1 MRRSPAFFTLIVF
14 GAIALLVGIIVGVS
28 SHQITYQSVGRGTIA
43 HYIASQDGT
52 GYLQMTNSPTL
63 YVVNENDFT
72 PIINGVDTFKDG
84 DAISFFYQPD
94 NTTDIDITSK
104 IGTHLVGKASTVVQ
118 ITLFDTN
125 GQTTFATSAYKQHP
139 QGYSQ
144 NNWGLGIVLILVGL
158 ALAGGSFFVG
168 RNKLQPGFNA
178 APGAMMGNPMGMQA
192 PANPYAQ
199 PSPYQGTEQYPQYQ
213 QYPQQY
219 QQYPPQPEQY
229 PPASQYPAYAPQPAQ
244 QPMGTPAQYPSYPPQ
259 PEQYPYPSA
268 DPTQYAPYPPQPA
281 PYPQNPAQPG
291 QYPPN
296 QSPYPSQP
304 DPYNPT
310 QPANPWGQ

>member
-43 HYIASQDGT
+43 HYIASEDGT
-52 GYLQMTNSPTL
+52 GYLQMTSSPTL

-72 PIINGVDTFKDG
+72 PIINGIDTFKDG

-94 NTTDIDITSK
+94 NTTDIDVTSK
-104 IGTHLVGKASTVVQ
+104 IGTHLVGKAYTIVQ

-125 GQTTFATSAYKQHP
+125 GQTIFATSAYKQHP

-144 NNWGLGIVLILVGL
+144 NNWGLGILLILAGL
-158 ALAGGSFFVG
+158 AMVGGSFFVG
-168 RNKLQPGFNA
+168 RNRLQPSFNA

-199 PSPYQGTEQYPQYQ
+199 ASPYQGTEQYPHYQ
-213 QYPQQY
+213 QHPQQY
-219 QQYPPQPEQY
+219 QQYPSQPDQY
-229 PPASQYPAYAPQPAQ
+229 PPASQYPAFSAQ
-244 QPMGTPAQYPSYPPQ
+244 QPMGAPAQYTPYPPQ
-259 PEQYPYPSA
+259 SEQYPYPPV
-268 DPTQYAPYPPQPA
+268 DPTQYTPYPPQPA

-296 QSPYPSQP
+296 QSPYPPQP